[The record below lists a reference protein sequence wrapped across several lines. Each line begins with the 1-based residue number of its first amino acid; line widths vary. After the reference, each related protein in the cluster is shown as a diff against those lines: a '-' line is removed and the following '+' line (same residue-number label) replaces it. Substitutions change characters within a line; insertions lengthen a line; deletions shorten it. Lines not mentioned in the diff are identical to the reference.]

1 MFLTTFTEFCEKEV
15 VNCRDGKILGSP
27 FSLKFDI
34 DSGTICSFFVRENA
48 LFCLPSKNDSIEIP
62 WDHID
67 KIGHDIILVHME
79 HYPKPPDRH
88 EKKKKKEK
96 NSFLGG

>member
-1 MFLTTFTEFCEKEV
+1 MFLTSFTEFCEKEV

-27 FSLKFDI
+27 YNLKFDT
-34 DSGTICSFFVRENA
+34 DSGMVCSFFVRENG

-67 KIGHDIILVHME
+67 KIGHDIILVHLE
-79 HYPKPPDRH
+79 HYPEPPARR
-88 EKKKKKEK
+88 EKKKSGKEK
-96 NSFLGG
+96 DPC